1 MKQLRTNTKSLTLAR
16 YNIPANAWLLLHGE
30 SLLLHKHA
38 LPSSNLN
45 LSSCF
50 GTKSATGNHSGCPFS
65 VKSVLESLSWEER
78 RGAEERDWWD
88 RFSVTYLIP
97 GQHVCHS
104 LIPRTVCVPQPHSQA
119 VPTCELQVTESW
131 ARLGAKTM
139 CLVNNLVIKYYS
151 LKSSHTIRITNLL
164 LVDLITRGLPIGS
177 HKLYLLAW
185 ATVAEHLLCMAAE
198 QAQQAQLVLRNRAG

>member
-1 MKQLRTNTKSLTLAR
+1 MHTRAWEHINVRIVSMHMKQLRTNTKSLTLAR

-151 LKSSHTIRITNLL
+151 LKSSHTTHTLPTSSLLTWSPGASPLAPTNS
-164 LVDLITRGLPIGS
+164 TSLPE
-177 HKLYLLAW
+177 L
-185 ATVAEHLLCMAAE
+185 
-198 QAQQAQLVLRNRAG
+198 Q